1 MPAEKRPVRKKPGPR
16 RTQEK
21 VFTVRG
27 FRISDEAYYRLTK
40 YADKESLRLR
50 LPVSNT
56 KALERLIL
64 RLITED
70 GDLCP
75 PKEGSFPD

>member
-1 MPAEKRPVRKKPGPR
+1 MSAEKAPTRNKPGRR

-27 FRISDEAYYRLTK
+27 FRISDEAHRRLTK
-40 YADKESLRLR
+40 FADKESLRIG

-64 RLITED
+64 RTLTED
-70 GDLCP
+70 GDFDP
-75 PKEGSFPD
+75 PKDGLFPE